1 MILVVVLIFI
11 ALIGVAVAT
20 VMWSDWQD
28 QEVRLKALKDAEIA
42 LQNEEAAIKQAVTK
56 CNEATGIPA
65 KEDGTLDA
73 AKAAEILK
81 KWRQEYWSPDHYN
94 KFPFTAPEK
103 GPKNIA
109 QAQVDE
115 FLRSREQS
123 DYLNT
128 LESLIAIAAARTSH
142 VQNRSGQLLVDQKN
156 AAESAAAIAKI
167 VPELPKP
174 KEEMKARLLK
184 EIQRLG
190 EEITKENEQ
199 YNARK
204 TLHTEARSKAEME
217 ITADVEKYA
226 ADEIKVNN
234 EIRELRRQLEEL
246 KLKEVIS
253 HQISFVHGKILRPD
267 VPNKTAFI
275 DIGARERVVPG
286 LKFLVGKKGLHGAFD
301 FKAKVEVKKA
311 WMTYAEVAIVEVFNP
326 KERPVV
332 DGDQLVNPLFSKER
346 PLVIAF
352 VGEDRPT
359 KLRYSTDEAARRIRE
374 IGSEVRREI
383 TLDLDYVVFTE
394 GTTTKPRESYDNFR
408 KAVFL
413 EIPIAEASDI
423 FKFLGD

>member
-1 MILVVVLIFI
+1 MILVVVLIFLT
-11 ALIGVAVAT
+11 LIGVVVAT
-20 VMWSDWQD
+20 VMWSEWKD
-28 QEVRLKALKDAEIA
+28 QEERLKALKNTETA
-42 LQNEEAAIKQAVTK
+42 LQNQDAAIRQAITK
-56 CNEATGIPA
+56 CNEATGIQA

-73 AKAAEILK
+73 SKAAEILK

-103 GPKNIA
+103 GPKIIPEG
-109 QAQVDE
+109 QVKD
-115 FLRSREQS
+115 FLTAREQS

-128 LESLIAIAAARTSH
+128 LESLIGIAAARTSH
-142 VQNRSGQLLVDQKN
+142 VQNRMGQVQVDQN
-156 AAESAAAIAKI
+156 NAQVSAAEISKI
-167 VPELPKP
+167 VDELPKP
-174 KEEMKARLLK
+174 KEAMKAALLAESK
-184 EIQRLG
+184 RLG

-204 TLHTEARSKAEME
+204 TKHTEDRAKAEME
-217 ITADVEKYA
+217 IQADVEKYA

-246 KLKEVIS
+246 KLKEIIS

-267 VPNKTAFI
+267 IPNRTAFI

-286 LKFLVGKKGLHGAFD
+286 LKFLVGKKGFQGSFD
-301 FKAKVEVKKA
+301 YKAKVEVKKA
-311 WMTYAEVAIVEVFNP
+311 WMTYSEVAIIEVYNP
-326 KERPVV
+326 RERPVV
-332 DGDQLVNPLFSKER
+332 DGDHIVNPLFSKER

-352 VGEDRPT
+352 VGEERPT
-359 KLRYSTDEAARRIRE
+359 KLRYSVDEAARRIKE
-374 IGSEVRREI
+374 IGSVVRREI

-394 GTTTKPRESYDNFR
+394 GTASKPRESYDNFR

-413 EIPIAEASDI
+413 EIPLAEASDI